1 MSKSSLEVSCTV
13 SIAELACQLACDE
26 NRAVHFIEELDD
38 CVCDIA
44 FTEHLIL
51 TLMKNNR
58 FDLDFD
64 KIQSVIE
71 RIKPESN
78 PLEDK

>member
-13 SIAELACQLACDE
+13 SIENLACCLSSDNNKAIQL
-26 NRAVHFIEELDD
+26 IEELDD

-44 FTEHLIL
+44 FTELVII
-51 TLMKNNR
+51 TLLKNNR

-71 RIKPESN
+71 RIRPESN
-78 PLEDK
+78 PLEE